1 MKNSGRKS
9 RKYRSAKLRYGGRM
23 NDSSALW
30 NYNNTVPKV
39 DFTNPDEMIRA
50 NGAAEAA
57 QTDRLKAE
65 VEDYSQTLS
74 ELRELYEKNNELVQ
88 KLQFMNR
95 NTTDGIR
102 TLIEDNNRQIAE
114 KLSALEEWDHNA
126 FREEMKTSI
135 SDATD
140 RIVGSIRESNGAA
153 QDLFRESN
161 DFNHRDNVRV
171 YRNVQA
177 SVIAE
182 LSRQTAE
189 LTERLDVIQK
199 QSEPD
204 QGQTLMQKISFGLLI
219 AVMVIQVL
227 EGAGLIAV
235 LMGVLR

>member
-1 MKNSGRKS
+1 MDASREIQQGR
-9 RKYRSAKLRYGGRM
+9 RALRYGGRM

-126 FREEMKTSI
+126 FREEVKTSI

-153 QDLFRESN
+153 QELFRESN

>member
-1 MKNSGRKS
+1 
-9 RKYRSAKLRYGGRM
+9 M

-126 FREEMKTSI
+126 FRE
-135 SDATD
+135 
-140 RIVGSIRESNGAA
+140 
-153 QDLFRESN
+153 
-161 DFNHRDNVRV
+161 
-171 YRNVQA
+171 
-177 SVIAE
+177 
-182 LSRQTAE
+182 
-189 LTERLDVIQK
+189 
-199 QSEPD
+199 
-204 QGQTLMQKISFGLLI
+204 
-219 AVMVIQVL
+219 
-227 EGAGLIAV
+227 
-235 LMGVLR
+235 

>member
-1 MKNSGRKS
+1 MGF
-9 RKYRSAKLRYGGRM
+9 RM

-65 VEDYSQTLS
+65 VEDYSKTLS

-102 TLIEDNNRQIAE
+102 TLIEDNNRLIAE
-114 KLSALEEWDHNA
+114 KLSTLEEWDHKA
-126 FREEMKTSI
+126 FREEMQTSI
-135 SDATD
+135 SDAAD
-140 RIVGSIRESNGAA
+140 KIMGSIRESNGAA

-161 DFNHRDNVRV
+161 DVHHRDSVRV

-204 QGQTLMQKISFGLLI
+204 QGQTLMQKISLGLLI
-219 AVMVIQVL
+219 AVMVMQVL
-227 EGAGLIAV
+227 EGAGLIAI
-235 LMGVLR
+235 LTGMIH